1 MCPSV
6 EFKANLCIGYNW
18 PLKGDIEFCNW
29 TIELMFTS
37 KFEFGLI
44 VLKLG
49 DNGKDVSM
57 LFATKIEFMLA
68 TNWHWSFCKL
78 LLAK

>member
-1 MCPSV
+1 
-6 EFKANLCIGYNW
+6 
-18 PLKGDIEFCNW
+18 
-29 TIELMFTS
+29 MFTS

-68 TNWHWSFCKL
+68 TN
-78 LLAK
+78 